1 MPSSKPTVA
10 PSTAAPS
17 TAAPSKKP
25 SASPT
30 TRSPTTRSPTTDAP
44 TTFSPTTFSPTTFSP
59 STLAPSTSSP
69 SPAPSAASYS
79 VSGRLTFGGMTVD
92 EAEAHDFV
100 FVAAVADVA
109 GVDGGAVSVAF
120 SGARRR
126 LDEGGGVAVTY
137 GIAAA
142 SSAEASALG
151 SDLADVDAGAVD
163 AAVAKA
169 AEDAGVADAFADV
182 ETVDVAAPVVE
193 VLAPPTPRPTRPP
206 TPAPNPAPTT
216 ARPSRARPATRRR
229 PRPSAA
235 PTAAA
240 CADLAAAGA
249 VARRRARVG
258 GVLDTGAE
266 LLATFDVATD
276 RAGFAAGVPFG
287 CGAVLAFAG
296 ADAASCY
303 WVDASRVSADV
314 GPATAFSPGDNAT
327 LVAGVLRVRCAG
339 RCDCDASANASSVVA
354 APPAAPVAPVAVLE
368 GPTTVGACDGLAVDA
383 YLSTGGG
390 GRDLTY
396 AWSAAPGDASAVAGL
411 VAAANLDGGRPEF
424 LAAPADL
431 EALHAA
437 GVDALEVTVVVANFL
452 GGVSAPAA
460 PLVVEIRRDA
470 PPVLEVVGG
479 VALAAY
485 RPDALSV
492 RAEAI
497 ATSCDGR
504 EAADRAVAITWRLFD
519 DAGGLVDL
527 ASTSNDQRYFKL
539 PAYSLEAATAY
550 ALEAR
555 AVDVVGGANATQT
568 VALSVGTSPVV
579 AVLAGGDR
587 VVPAAAALDVDAS
600 GSYDGDVEATA
611 PSKLTF
617 AWACDDAACDA
628 ALGDSQ
634 APKRTVD
641 LAPGTYAIAVT
652 ATAPDGRAGAAAAT
666 YVVAAEPAPVVAVD
680 GPAGR
685 VAATS
690 RVVLYGSASHGGG
703 GNA

>member
-1 MPSSKPTVA
+1 MLQRASSRRGVA
-10 PSTAAPS
+10 ARRGASDLAELVVGAREPRARRAA
-17 TAAPSKKP
+17 T
-25 SASPT
+25 ASP
-30 TRSPTTRSPTTDAP
+30 RRFLLPIGACRRDLCRLRYVE
-44 TTFSPTTFSPTTFSP
+44 F
-59 STLAPSTSSP
+59 
-69 SPAPSAASYS
+69 PA
-79 VSGRLTFGGMTVD
+79 
-92 EAEAHDFV
+92 
-100 FVAAVADVA
+100 AAVADVVGSA
-109 GVDGGAVSVAF
+109 SRTLCAWAAIDAFDGGGIFAY
-120 SGARRR
+120 GASQA
-126 LDEGGGVAVTY
+126 L
-137 GIAAA
+137 
-142 SSAEASALG
+142 AEFGLRTN
-151 SDLADVDAGAVD
+151 
-163 AAVAKA
+163 
-169 AEDAGVADAFADV
+169 EDA
-182 ETVDVAAPVVE
+182 
-193 VLAPPTPRPTRPP
+193 
-206 TPAPNPAPTT
+206 
-216 ARPSRARPATRRR
+216 S
-229 PRPSAA
+229 
-235 PTAAA
+235 
-240 CADLAAAGA
+240 AAAGSL
-249 VARRRARVG
+249 VVQ
-258 GVLDTGAE
+258 LYET
-266 LLATFDVATD
+266 DVSSVT
-276 RAGFAAGVPFG
+276 
-287 CGAVLAFAG
+287 LAG
-296 ADAASCY
+296 ADDGGWHHYCLSY
-303 WVDASRVSADV
+303 
-314 GPATAFSPGDNAT
+314 
-327 LVAGVLRVRCAG
+327 
-339 RCDCDASANASSVVA
+339 
-354 APPAAPVAPVAVLE
+354 E
-368 GPTTVGACDGLAVDA
+368 GT
-383 YLSTGGG
+383 S
-390 GRDLTY
+390 
-396 AWSAAPGDASAVAGL
+396 
-411 VAAANLDGGRPEF
+411 GRPEF

-519 DAGGLVDL
+519 DAGGLADL

-539 PAYSLEAATAY
+539 PAYSLEAATIY
-550 ALEAR
+550 ALEAT

-611 PSKLTF
+611 PSTLTF

-690 RVVLYGSASHGGG
+690 RVVLYGLASHGGG
-703 GNA
+703 GNVTTAWRLAAGNLAGDAPLGAWARTALRDSGPLDGLRRHDLALEPRALVAGAAYSFALDAAAGGAVGGASVTIYASRPPSSGVVEAAPPRGVALETRFELRTSSWASEDPPLRPPRPSTSSAGPSSPNVCFVLVVIGCCTRHLNLRRPRPGS